1 MIYLYI
7 CSNFLKL
14 KNMKKLILSVLL
26 FMTSFLTIQA
36 QQFGNLTVF
45 SEDGDRFYLILNGEK
60 QNEEAQTNIRVEELN
75 QPYYSARIIF
85 EDKAL
90 ASITKNNL
98 MIVDADAHFMDVTY
112 KIKKDKNKKVKLN
125 YYSMI
130 PVQPDFMPPSGMY
143 VRHFGQPAPQTI
155 IQQPVQ
161 IQQGGGRQTTTT
173 TTTTTTSNNN
183 NIGASLNVPGMNV
196 NISISDPDINA
207 HSTSTTSHQTTT
219 HSGGQQ
225 QQQQQQPIYTGNCKG
240 WPMAAADFSA
250 AKKTINESS
259 FDDTKLS
266 TAKTIVSSNCL
277 TCDQITQICGLFS
290 FEENKLSFA
299 KFAFKYTTDPK
310 NYFKVNNVFSFSS
323 SKEELNEFIQG
334 Q

>member
-1 MIYLYI
+1 
-7 CSNFLKL
+7 
-14 KNMKKLILSVLL
+14 MKKIFLLLAILL
-26 FMTSFLTIQA
+26 TSFISSYA
-36 QQFGNLTVF
+36 QQYGNLTVF
-45 SEDGDRFYLILNGEK
+45 SEDGDKFFLILNGEK
-60 QNEEAQTNIRVEELN
+60 QNEEAQANIRVEELN

-90 ASITKNNL
+90 APITKNNL
-98 MIVDADAHFMDVTY
+98 MIVDADAKFMDVTY

-130 PVQPDFMPPSGMY
+130 PVQEDFMPPSGMY
-143 VRHFGQPAPQTI
+143 VRQFGQPAPQTI
-155 IQQPVQ
+155 VQQPVQ
-161 IQQGGGRQTTTT
+161 VQQGGGRQTTT

-196 NISISDPDINA
+196 NISISDPDMNT
-207 HSTSTTSHQTTT
+207 HTTTTTHQTTTT
-219 HSGGQQ
+219 HSGGHQQQ
-225 QQQQQQPIYTGNCKG
+225 QQQQQQPQYTGNCKG

-259 FDDTKLS
+259 FDDTRLS
-266 TAKTIVSSNCL
+266 TAKTIASSNCL
-277 TCDQITQICGLFS
+277 TCDQITQICNLFS
-290 FEENKLSFA
+290 FEDNKLAFA
-299 KFAFKYTTDPK
+299 KFAYKYTTDPK

>member
-1 MIYLYI
+1 VKFQK
-7 CSNFLKL
+7 SNK
-14 KNMKKLILSVLL
+14 MKKLYLIAAML
-26 FMTSFLTIQA
+26 FTSIISLHA
-36 QQFGNLTVF
+36 QQHGNLTVF
-45 SEDGDRFYLILNGEK
+45 SEDGDKFFLILNGEK

-85 EDKAL
+85 EDKTL

-98 MIVDADAHFMDVTY
+98 MIVDADAKFMDVTY

-130 PVQPDFMPPSGMY
+130 PVQEDFLPPSGMY
-143 VRHFGQPAPQTI
+143 VRQFGQTSQQTNS
-155 IQQPVQ
+155 QQPVQ
-161 IQQGGGRQTTTT
+161 IQGGGRQTTTT
-173 TTTTTTSNNN
+173 TTTTTTNTNSNG
-183 NIGASLNVPGMNV
+183 IGASLNVPGMNV
-196 NISISDPDINA
+196 NISIADPDMDA
-207 HSTSTTSHQTTT
+207 HTTTTT
-219 HSGGQQ
+219 HHTTTTHIGGQP
-225 QQQQQQPIYTGNCKG
+225 QQQQQPQYTGNCKG
-240 WPMAAADFSA
+240 WPMEAADFSA

-266 TAKTIVSSNCL
+266 TAKSIASSNCL
-277 TCDQITQICGLFS
+277 TCDQITQICNLFS
-290 FEENKLSFA
+290 FEENKLAFA
-299 KFAFKYTTDPK
+299 KFAYKFTTDPK

>member
-1 MIYLYI
+1 MKKIYL
-7 CSNFLKL
+7 LAA
-14 KNMKKLILSVLL
+14 ML
-26 FMTSFLTIQA
+26 FTSIISIYA
-36 QQFGNLTVF
+36 QQYGNLTVF
-45 SEDGDRFYLILNGEK
+45 SEDGDKFFLILNGEK

-85 EDKAL
+85 EDKTL

-98 MIVDADAHFMDVTY
+98 MIVDADAKFMDVTY

-130 PVQPDFMPPSGMY
+130 PVQEDFMPPSGMF
-143 VRHFGQPAPQTI
+143 VRHFGQPAQQQSI
-155 IQQPVQ
+155 VQQPVQ
-161 IQQGGGRQTTTT
+161 VQGGGRQTTTT
-173 TTTTTTSNNN
+173 TTTTTTTNNN
-183 NIGASLNVPGMNV
+183 TIGASVNVPGMNMS
-196 NISISDPDINA
+196 ISISDPDLDT
-207 HSTSTTSHQTTT
+207 HVKTTSHQTTT
-219 HSGGQQ
+219 THSGGQHQ
-225 QQQQQQPIYTGNCKG
+225 QQQQQQPQYTGNCKG

-266 TAKTIVSSNCL
+266 TAKSIASTNCL
-277 TCDQITQICGLFS
+277 TCDQITQICSLFS
-290 FEENKLSFA
+290 FEENKLTFA
-299 KFAFKYTTDPK
+299 KFAYKYTTDPK

>member
-1 MIYLYI
+1 
-7 CSNFLKL
+7 
-14 KNMKKLILSVLL
+14 MKKLYLLATLL
-26 FMTSFLTIQA
+26 FISFISVHA
-36 QQFGNLTVF
+36 QQYGNLTVF
-45 SEDGDRFYLILNGEK
+45 SEDGDKFFLILNGEK

-85 EDKAL
+85 EDKTL

-98 MIVDADAHFMDVTY
+98 MIVDADAKFMDVTY

-130 PVQPDFMPPSGMY
+130 PVQEDFMPPSGMY
-143 VRHFGQPAPQTI
+143 VRHFGQPGPQTI
-155 IQQPVQ
+155 VQQPVQ
-161 IQQGGGRQTTTT
+161 VQQGGGRQTTTT

-196 NISISDPDINA
+196 NISISDPDLNT
-207 HSTSTTSHQTTT
+207 HSTTTTHQTTTT

-225 QQQQQQPIYTGNCKG
+225 QQQQQQPQYTGNCKG
-240 WPMAAADFSA
+240 WPMAAGDFSA

-259 FDDTKLS
+259 FDDTRLS
-266 TAKTIVSSNCL
+266 TAKSIASSNCL
-277 TCDQITQICGLFS
+277 TCDQIAQICNLFN
-290 FEENKLSFA
+290 FEDNKLAFA
-299 KFAFKYTTDPK
+299 KFAYKYTTDPK

>member
-1 MIYLYI
+1 
-7 CSNFLKL
+7 
-14 KNMKKLILSVLL
+14 MKKIFLLLAILL
-26 FMTSFLTIQA
+26 TSFISSYA
-36 QQFGNLTVF
+36 QQYGNLTVF
-45 SEDGDRFYLILNGEK
+45 SEDGDKFFLILNGEK
-60 QNEEAQTNIRVEELN
+60 QNEEAQANIRVEELN

-90 ASITKNNL
+90 APITKNNL
-98 MIVDADAHFMDVTY
+98 MIVDADAKFMDVTY

-130 PVQPDFMPPSGMY
+130 PVQEDFMPPSGMY
-143 VRHFGQPAPQTI
+143 VRQFGQPAPQTI
-155 IQQPVQ
+155 VQQPVQ
-161 IQQGGGRQTTTT
+161 VQQGGGRQTTT

-196 NISISDPDINA
+196 NISISDPDMNT
-207 HSTSTTSHQTTT
+207 HTTTTTHQTTTT
-219 HSGGQQ
+219 HSGGHQQQ
-225 QQQQQQPIYTGNCKG
+225 QQQQQQPQYTGNCKG

-259 FDDTKLS
+259 FDDKRLS
-266 TAKTIVSSNCL
+266 TAKTIASSNCL
-277 TCDQITQICGLFS
+277 TCDQITQICNLFS
-290 FEENKLSFA
+290 FEDNKLAFA
-299 KFAFKYTTDPK
+299 KFAYKYTTDPK

>member
-1 MIYLYI
+1 VKFQKLIKMKKIYLLAVML
-7 CSNFLKL
+7 FT
-14 KNMKKLILSVLL
+14 SVISLY
-26 FMTSFLTIQA
+26 A
-36 QQFGNLTVF
+36 QQYGNLTVF
-45 SEDGDRFYLILNGEK
+45 SEDGDKFFLILNGEK

-85 EDKAL
+85 EDKTL

-98 MIVDADAHFMDVTY
+98 MIVDADAKFMDVTY

-130 PVQPDFMPPSGMY
+130 PVQEDFIPPSGMY
-143 VRHFGQPAPQTI
+143 VRQFGQTGQPGPQTI
-155 IQQPVQ
+155 VQQPVQ
-161 IQQGGGRQTTTT
+161 VQGGGRQTTTT
-173 TTTTTTSNNN
+173 TTTTTTNTNSNG
-183 NIGASLNVPGMNV
+183 IGATLNVPGMNV
-196 NISISDPDINA
+196 NISIADPDMDA
-207 HSTSTTSHQTTT
+207 HTTTTT
-219 HSGGQQ
+219 HHTTTHTGGQPQ
-225 QQQQQQPIYTGNCKG
+225 HQQQQQPQYTGNCKG

-266 TAKTIVSSNCL
+266 TAKSIASSNCL
-277 TCDQITQICGLFS
+277 TCDQIAQICNLFS
-290 FEENKLSFA
+290 FEENKLAFA
-299 KFAFKYTTDPK
+299 KFAYKYTTDPK
-310 NYFKVNNVFSFSS
+310 NYFKVNSVFSFSS

>member
-1 MIYLYI
+1 MKKIYL
-7 CSNFLKL
+7 LAV
-14 KNMKKLILSVLL
+14 ILL
-26 FMTSFLTIQA
+26 TSFFSVYA
-36 QQFGNLTVF
+36 QQYGNLTVF
-45 SEDGDRFYLILNGEK
+45 SEDGDKFFLILNGEK
-60 QNEEAQTNIRVEELN
+60 QNDEAQTNIRVEELN

-85 EDKAL
+85 EDKTL

-98 MIVDADAHFMDVTY
+98 MIVDADAKFMDVTY

-155 IQQPVQ
+155 VQQPIQV
-161 IQQGGGRQTTTT
+161 QQGGGRQTTTT

-196 NISISDPDINA
+196 NISISDPDIKVQG
-207 HSTSTTSHQTTT
+207 STTTTHQTTTT

-225 QQQQQQPIYTGNCKG
+225 QQQQQQQQPQYTGNCKG
-240 WPMAAADFSA
+240 WPMSAADFSA

-277 TCDQITQICGLFS
+277 TCDQIVQICNLFS
-290 FEENKLSFA
+290 FEENKLTFA

>member
-1 MIYLYI
+1 
-7 CSNFLKL
+7 
-14 KNMKKLILSVLL
+14 MKKLYLL
-26 FMTSFLTIQA
+26 TALLLTSFISVYA
-36 QQFGNLTVF
+36 QQYGNLTVF
-45 SEDGDRFYLILNGEK
+45 SEDGDKFFLILNGEK
-60 QNEEAQTNIRVEELN
+60 QNEEAQANIRVEELN

-90 ASITKNNL
+90 APITKNNL
-98 MIVDADAHFMDVTY
+98 MIVDADAKFMDVTY

-130 PVQPDFMPPSGMY
+130 PVQEDFMPPSGMY
-143 VRHFGQPAPQTI
+143 VRQFGQPAPQTI
-155 IQQPVQ
+155 VQQPVQ
-161 IQQGGGRQTTTT
+161 VQQGGGRQTTT

-196 NISISDPDINA
+196 NISISDPDMNT
-207 HSTSTTSHQTTT
+207 HTTTTTHQTTTT
-219 HSGGQQ
+219 HSGGHQQQ
-225 QQQQQQPIYTGNCKG
+225 QQQQQQPQYTGNCKG

-259 FDDTKLS
+259 FDDTRLS
-266 TAKTIVSSNCL
+266 TAKTIASSNCL
-277 TCDQITQICGLFS
+277 TCDQITQICNLFS
-290 FEENKLSFA
+290 FEDNKLAFA
-299 KFAFKYTTDPK
+299 KFAYKYTTDPK

>member
-1 MIYLYI
+1 
-7 CSNFLKL
+7 
-14 KNMKKLILSVLL
+14 MKKRYLLVVILL
-26 FMTSFLTIQA
+26 TSFISLNA

-45 SEDGDRFYLILNGEK
+45 SEDGDKFFLILNGEK

-85 EDKAL
+85 EDKTL

-161 IQQGGGRQTTTT
+161 VQQQGGGRKTTT
-173 TTTTTTSNNN
+173 TTTTTTSTNNN

-196 NISISDPDINA
+196 NISISDPDMVA
-207 HSTSTTSHQTTT
+207 QSTTTTHQTTTT

-225 QQQQQQPIYTGNCKG
+225 QQQQQQQPVYTGNCKG

-250 AKKTINESS
+250 AKKAINESS

-277 TCDQITQICGLFS
+277 TCDQIVQICNLFS
-290 FEENKLSFA
+290 FEENKLAFA